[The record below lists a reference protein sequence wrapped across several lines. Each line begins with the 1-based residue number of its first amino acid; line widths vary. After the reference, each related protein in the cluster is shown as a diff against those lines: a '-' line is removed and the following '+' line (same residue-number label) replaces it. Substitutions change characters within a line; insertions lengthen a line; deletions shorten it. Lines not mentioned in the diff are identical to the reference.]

1 MASDS
6 EEVSDFNFN
15 EIICIYKIYLN
26 LNSFIGIKKSFDDE
40 KSWRKRR

>member
-15 EIICIYKIYLN
+15 VIIIYSNPDY
-26 LNSFIGIKKSFDDE
+26 FTGIEKSINDE
-40 KSWRKRR
+40 KGWRKRR